1 MLAPWATGS
10 GESDL
15 LSERSALPAIT
26 FSEPPLVETDWFV
39 PEGGFVAFVLGVD
52 ETVYVPDVQ
61 FGVVVNWTVTEPPSP
76 ASWPPGIRMKPS
88 VTVSEYAVPPA
99 LTVAVTPDGLLKHV
113 GTATSVYLR
122 SLPFGSTFDSV
133 TRTRTVAGWLFCRT
147 GFEIGFP
154 DPSTKVIVAE

>member
-1 MLAPWATGS
+1 M
-10 GESDL
+10 
-15 LSERSALPAIT
+15 
-26 FSEPPLVETDWFV
+26 
-39 PEGGFVAFVLGVD
+39 
-52 ETVYVPDVQ
+52 PDVQ

-154 DPSTKVIVAE
+154 DPSTKVIVAEGSVVFPISTGGLSFCSPAVPAVFVNVCISHSASLPF